1 MASSPVRIEVERD
14 PKDNLRFY
22 ATFPDSD
29 LAKLSVRSLNL
40 DIADAEKLLK
50 DVRKRRATDGG
61 KIVMNGQI
69 GKWLKTNAAS
79 NATAKE
85 HSISRKK
92 AGTTPAH
99 WRVGLVITFANA
111 ALAQAFAAACSIP

>member
-1 MASSPVRIEVERD
+1 MASSPIRIEFERD
-14 PKDNLRFY
+14 PKDNLRFH

-29 LAKLSVRSLNL
+29 LPKSSVRSLDL

-50 DVRKRRATDGG
+50 NLRKKRATDGG
-61 KIVMNGQI
+61 QIVMNGQI

-79 NATAKE
+79 NVTVTE
-85 HSISRKK
+85 HSVSRKK

-99 WRVGLVITFANA
+99 WRVGLTITFANA
-111 ALAQAFAAACSIP
+111 ALAQAFAAACKIP